1 MHSRCRFGILVAF
14 VLGWIAAPVWAQEPQ
29 TQTAPPAA
37 EPAETPVDPGYHFT
51 IEKRIPCTPIKNQ
64 GRTGTCWCFAT
75 ASFIESEIMRMGNGQ
90 HELSEMFIVR
100 NVYLDKGQNY
110 LLRQGK
116 TNFSEGALAH
126 DFIRAAGQYGLVPD
140 SAYAGLPN
148 GISRHD
154 HAEMFGVLESI
165 IKTYQS
171 NRRPSNRWRNVFN
184 AVMDVYLGQPPAEFS
199 YREKTYTPLSFAQAL
214 GFQADDYVS
223 LTSYTHHPFGKSFP
237 LEIPDNFSSGQFKN
251 VPIDDLVA
259 TIDNAIANGYSV
271 AWDGDVSERGFSRQN
286 GLAILPANPNR
297 ANLFQ
302 VRGEE
307 LKVDQQMRQQS
318 LLNFT
323 TTDDHLMHLVG
334 IARDPEGKKYYLIK
348 NSWGPVGEYDGY
360 LYMSEAYVRL
370 KTVAI
375 LVHKD
380 AVPQKEPQ
388 PKAPQP
394 NDKT

>member
-1 MHSRCRFGILVAF
+1 MHSRRRIGILAATI
-14 VLGWIAAPVWAQEPQ
+14 LGWTAVPLLAQEPA
-29 TQTAPPAA
+29 TQSAPPTA
-37 EPAETPVDPGYHFT
+37 EKTEAPADPGYHFT
-51 IEKRIPCTPIKNQ
+51 IEKQINCTSVKNQ

-116 TNFSEGALAH
+116 TNFGEGALAH

-140 SAYAGLPN
+140 SVYSGMPN

-171 NRRPSNRWRNVFN
+171 NRRPSSRWRDVFRS
-184 AVMDVYLGQPPAEFS
+184 VMDVYLGPAPVEFS
-199 YREKTYTPLSFAQAL
+199 YREKTYTPQSFARTL
-214 GFQADDYVS
+214 GFHSDDYVS

-237 LEIPDNFSSGQFKN
+237 LEIPDNFSSGQFQN

-259 TIDNAIANGYSV
+259 TIDHAIANGYSV
-271 AWDGDVSERGFSRQN
+271 AWDGDVSERGFSRQQ
-286 GLAILPANPNR
+286 GLAILPANPSR

-302 VRGEE
+302 IRGEE
-307 LKVDQQMRQQS
+307 MQVNQQMRQQA
-318 LLNFT
+318 LMNFT

-334 IARDPEGKKYYLIK
+334 IARDPDGKKYYLIK
-348 NSWGPVGEYDGY
+348 NSWGPVGEHDGF
-360 LYMSEAYVRL
+360 LFMSEAYVRL
-370 KTVAI
+370 KTIAI

-380 AVPQKEPQ
+380 AVPKKTPEPG
-388 PKAPQP
+388 
-394 NDKT
+394 DKT